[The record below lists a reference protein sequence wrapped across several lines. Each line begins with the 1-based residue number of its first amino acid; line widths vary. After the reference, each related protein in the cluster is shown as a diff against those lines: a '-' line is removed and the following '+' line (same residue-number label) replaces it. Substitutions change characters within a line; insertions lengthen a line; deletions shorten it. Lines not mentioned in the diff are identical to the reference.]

1 MIFKNYTSVLI
12 VFTCLSLMFFTTCK
26 KDKALTKKPVTGQV
40 IDAVTKEPVPRAYV
54 ALLAGTGNILNPGYK
69 ITADTLTDANGY
81 FTFPASIAGDEVEAA
96 KKDYFDTPMHCTIC
110 SDYLKSPV
118 IEIEP
123 HAYLNLHC
131 RNEKKV
137 YSYTQF
143 YIDLGGKTI
152 EFFGYN
158 VDTLINHI
166 IISSLDNKIEQ
177 AVRRYTQNSIAIDS
191 LQSFKISPIRFDTIS
206 LNINY

>member
-1 MIFKNYTSVLI
+1 MIFKNYTFVLI
-12 VFTCLSLMFFTTCK
+12 GITFLGLMFFTTCK

-54 ALLAGTGNILNPGYK
+54 ALLAGTGDILNPGYK

-110 SDYLKSPV
+110 SDYLKRAV

-131 RNEKKV
+131 KNINKV
-137 YSYTQF
+137 YG
-143 YIDLGGKTI
+143 YISFGGGL

-158 VDTLINHI
+158 VDTI
-166 IISSLDNKIEQ
+166 IKNIVISSLVTKGTYWLT
-177 AVRRYTQNSIAIDS
+177 RYDSNSKPIDS
-191 LQSFKISPIRFDTIS
+191 LISFYISPKRFDTIS
-206 LNINY
+206 VNVSY